1 MKIAYKHLIERII
14 SKPSL
19 EDISTKL
26 FQLGHEHDIIDDI
39 FDIEITPNRG
49 DCLSLNG
56 ILRDLKL
63 FYDIADIPELY
74 LKELAPL
81 NFNFINNETSSCK
94 KIAFLKI
101 EIDNIPSEY
110 KGALSNYFKDLS
122 IKKNSFFT
130 DVSNFISY
138 ETGQPT
144 HCYDHTTLNNFL
156 ELSFTKEKYLFETLF
171 NTEIELDSN
180 ELVFFDEK
188 NNIVNLAGIIGG
200 KETACKSSTKSV
212 IVECAYFDPEIILGK
227 AVKYD
232 IQSEAAYK
240 FERNTDISC
249 HEYVLR
255 RFLYIVNQHTSIKNV
270 EIFSETFSNQCKKEI
285 NFDCAKLNKIL
296 GTEIKHDKFFDY
308 LVKLGFSI
316 KDNVIEIPF
325 HRNDINH
332 ENDIAEEVAR
342 AIGYNNINKKVIK
355 IEANNTHKLGDSES
369 KIKSILIDNG
379 FFEVINN
386 PFVNKGSDAAIK
398 VDNPLDS
405 NKNFLRTDLKHS
417 LINNLLYNERR
428 QHDSI
433 RLFEISNVYDSEMN
447 MKRVIGIIAS
457 GRVGKNYKDFSKKID
472 NNLISSILK
481 NEVPDLTLDFM
492 DISRSQLDT
501 KLKNKISYI
510 ELDINSL
517 KDISYQSQP
526 SKLKTNFHKYEPI
539 SDFPS
544 SIRDISFTIFN
555 ESSVLSLED
564 LVLNQ
569 KHKLLKDVFVF
580 DYFKNPKS
588 EEIKLGFRFIFQSK
602 NSTVTDEEVDVALS
616 HIIEK
621 SLLIDSVS
629 IKGL

>member
-1 MKIAYKHLIERII
+1 MKIPYKHLIERII
-14 SKPSL
+14 SKPSV

-74 LKELAPL
+74 MKELAPF

-94 KIAFLKI
+94 KISFLKI
-101 EIDNIPSEY
+101 EIDNTPSEY
-110 KGALSNYFKDLS
+110 KGALGNYFKDLS
-122 IKKNSFFT
+122 IKKNNFFT

-144 HCYDHTTLNNFL
+144 HCYDHKTLNNFL
-156 ELSFTKEKYLFETLF
+156 ELSFTKEKYLFKTLF
-171 NTEIELDSN
+171 NSEIELDSN
-180 ELVFFDEK
+180 ELVFLDEK
-188 NNIVNLAGIIGG
+188 NNIVNFAGIIGG
-200 KETACKSSTKSV
+200 KETACKSSTKSA

-270 EIFSETFSNQCKKEI
+270 EIFSETFSNQSKKEI

-296 GTEIKHDKFFDY
+296 GTEIKNDKFFDY
-308 LVKLGFSI
+308 LLKLGFSI

-342 AIGYNNINKKVIK
+342 AIGYNNINKEEIK
-355 IEANNTHKLGDSES
+355 IEVNNTHKLEDSES

-386 PFVNKGSDAAIK
+386 PFVDKGSDAAIK

-405 NKNFLRTDLKHS
+405 NKSFLRTDLKHS

-433 RLFEISNVYDSEMN
+433 KLFEISNVYDSEMN

-481 NEVPDLTLDFM
+481 NEIPDLTLDFM

-510 ELDINSL
+510 ELDVNSL
-517 KDISYQSQP
+517 KDISYQSQL

-555 ESSVLSLED
+555 ESSLLSLED

-602 NSTVTDEEVDVALS
+602 NSTVTDEQVDVALS

-629 IKGL
+629 IRGL